1 MLQIVSLIHFL
12 ENGRGGGGTKVCYKD
27 IFCNNFNA
35 LETKR
40 VAFPRFFFISDEDL
54 LDILARS
61 RDPENF
67 QKHLNKCFEAIN
79 SVELTSKNNI

>member
-1 MLQIVSLIHFL
+1 MKGMSENPMINDIDGDRIRMEFEEANKVLYHIQLMLAD
-12 ENGRGGGGTKVCYKD
+12 Y
-27 IFCNNFNA
+27 

-40 VAFPRFFFISDEDL
+40 IAFPRFFFLSDEDL

-67 QKHLNKCFEAIN
+67 
-79 SVELTSKNNI
+79 

>member
-1 MLQIVSLIHFL
+1 MSENPMVNDIDGDRIRMEFEDANKVLFHIQIMLAD
-12 ENGRGGGGTKVCYKD
+12 Y
-27 IFCNNFNA
+27 

-40 VAFPRFFFISDEDL
+40 ISFPRFFFLSDEDL

-79 SVELTSKNNI
+79 QV

>member
-1 MLQIVSLIHFL
+1 MVNDIDGDRIRMEFEDANKVLFHIQIMLAD
-12 ENGRGGGGTKVCYKD
+12 Y
-27 IFCNNFNA
+27 

-40 VAFPRFFFISDEDL
+40 ISFPRFFFLSDEDL

-79 SVELTSKNNI
+79 QV